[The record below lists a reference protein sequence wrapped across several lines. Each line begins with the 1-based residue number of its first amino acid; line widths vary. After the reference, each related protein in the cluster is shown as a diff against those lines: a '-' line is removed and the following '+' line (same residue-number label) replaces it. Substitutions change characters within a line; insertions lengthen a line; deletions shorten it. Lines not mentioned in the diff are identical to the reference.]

1 MAIQQMFLGIP
12 APASAGGSSIV
23 SAVSFDGSG
32 DYLEVSKSTD
42 FDFGTGAFTM
52 EAWVYANSLPTGNDI
67 YSELDSIFESID
79 WGSQLGQYSFGISNE
94 NKVYFYI
101 FDSNNTFYYGTTTLA
116 TQQWYHLAVSRDGSG
131 NIRLFVNG
139 NLESS
144 NNNSYSLSNSNQP
157 NPARIGGSKIGF
169 PGTGINK
176 SFDGYIS
183 NLRVIKGT
191 AVYDGGDFLEP
202 NQQLENITN
211 TVLLCCNGSSA
222 TDATVIP
229 TSITVNGDAASQET
243 VVPSSWDGGYGSVLF
258 DGDGDSISHAATGD
272 YNLDGDWCIEC
283 WVNSTDVSLS
293 GGLYKRIWSLASTS
307 DNTNVLNNGI
317 CGSWEDVFNEAGD
330 GVFKL
335 RINDSVTLA
344 SNTIASDGNWHHF
357 VVQRGGST
365 ISLHVDGVLEATT
378 SYSSNVNY
386 SVNTFKIGE
395 HHAFMNGVAGYHSS
409 FPGKISN
416 FRFVNGSSV
425 YPLGASFTVPTS
437 PLKAITNTV
446 ILSCNDPSNAESGT
460 AGPVASIGGNAVH
473 DTSHPF

>member
-1 MAIQQMFLGIP
+1 MPIQQMFLGIP
-12 APASAGGSSIV
+12 APASAGGGSV
-23 SAVSFDGSG
+23 SAVSFDGNG
-32 DYLEVSKSTD
+32 DYLEVAKSTD
-42 FDFGTGAFTM
+42 FDFGTGAFTI
-52 EAWVYANSLPTGNDI
+52 EAWVYANSLVTDTSQHGG
-67 YSELDSIFESID
+67 LDCIFESID
-79 WGSQLGQYSFGISNE
+79 WGSQLGQYSFGISGA
-94 NKVYFYI
+94 NKVYFYL
-101 FDSNNTFYYGTTTLA
+101 FNNANTYYYGTTTLA

-131 NIRLFVNG
+131 NIRLFVDG
-139 NLESS
+139 ARESS
-144 NNNSYSLSNSNQP
+144 DNNSFSLSNSGQP

-183 NLRVIKGT
+183 NLRVLKGK
-191 AVYDGGDFLEP
+191 ALYESDFVEP

-229 TSITVNGDAASQET
+229 TSITVNGDAASQGT

-258 DGDGDSISHAATGD
+258 DGNGDSISHAATGD

-293 GGLYKRIWSLASTS
+293 GGLYKRVWSLASTS
-307 DNTNVLNNGI
+307 DNTNTLFNGL
-317 CGSWEDVFNEAGD
+317 CGSWEDDFSVGGD
-330 GVFKL
+330 GRFKL
-335 RINDSVTLA
+335 RIDDNVTLQ
-344 SNTIASDGNWHHF
+344 SSSIASDGNWHHF
-357 VVQRGGST
+357 VIQRGGST
-365 ISLHVDGVLEATT
+365 ISLHVDGVLEAST

-395 HHAFMNGVAGYHSS
+395 HHVNMNGVPGYYSS

-446 ILSCNDPSNAESGT
+446 LLSCNDPSNAESGT

-473 DTSHPF
+473 NTSHPF